1 MAYYGI
7 PSAAASL
14 TATNSNDTISVLG
27 RGTTTLT
34 AQSINGADG
43 NDIISLAAIGRTAVA
58 SATLSAASGQGN
70 SESGAYDLKTIANLP
85 GLSAS
90 YASLT
95 GLVTASASIS
105 TSVSVHITGVLTAEQ
120 ATRTANS
127 IYLQGNA
134 GNDTIALGDELVLAS
149 ASTFAG
155 GQGNDYI
162 IGATNVNDVWAGTG
176 TSLDGTT
183 FNSVDIEG
191 GLGNDTI
198 ILNGAAYFSAV
209 SLNANQGNDVVNI
222 RSATLNQ
229 SLLGLG
235 AGNDGYS
242 GIATGA
248 TNSTLAGGKG
258 NDIISLSFKTTS
270 RTMSGNTFAGDRANN
285 VVLDADGNDSIYIAI
300 TAGSTL
306 ASGTIYGGGGNDSI
320 QIAGSGVSNALFVQ
334 TNAGADVFTAISA
347 GDIKSS
353 FIGMGAAGDIVD
365 FAKSADILNSDIHL
379 GKGADSIYFNGADM
393 ASGASFS
400 GTTIYGGA
408 GADLLASEG
417 IVATN
422 KTVVTTFEYNA
433 ASDSTIDA
441 FDTIAVMSTGGSA
454 SYSLLYNVG
463 GVSQAVFS
471 SVGATATNGLVAFSS
486 TFDNAV
492 TARVSKLASNTVV
505 GDAAV
510 FYDGA
515 GVAYLFV
522 NGSTDDLVVQIG
534 STAGDSGQQT
544 DSTLTINNDGK
555 NMTINLL

>member
-14 TATNSNDTISVLG
+14 TASNSNDTISVLG

-134 GNDTIALGDELVLAS
+134 GKDTIALGDELVLAS

-155 GQGNDYI
+155 GNGNDYI

-209 SLNANQGNDVVNI
+209 SLNANQGNDVVDI

-229 SLLGLG
+229 SSLALVLVTMLLRHR
-235 AGNDGYS
+235 NRCD
-242 GIATGA
+242 
-248 TNSTLAGGKG
+248 
-258 NDIISLSFKTTS
+258 
-270 RTMSGNTFAGDRANN
+270 
-285 VVLDADGNDSIYIAI
+285 
-300 TAGSTL
+300 
-306 ASGTIYGGGGNDSI
+306 
-320 QIAGSGVSNALFVQ
+320 
-334 TNAGADVFTAISA
+334 
-347 GDIKSS
+347 
-353 FIGMGAAGDIVD
+353 
-365 FAKSADILNSDIHL
+365 
-379 GKGADSIYFNGADM
+379 
-393 ASGASFS
+393 
-400 GTTIYGGA
+400 
-408 GADLLASEG
+408 
-417 IVATN
+417 
-422 KTVVTTFEYNA
+422 
-433 ASDSTIDA
+433 
-441 FDTIAVMSTGGSA
+441 
-454 SYSLLYNVG
+454 
-463 GVSQAVFS
+463 
-471 SVGATATNGLVAFSS
+471 
-486 TFDNAV
+486 
-492 TARVSKLASNTVV
+492 
-505 GDAAV
+505 
-510 FYDGA
+510 
-515 GVAYLFV
+515 
-522 NGSTDDLVVQIG
+522 
-534 STAGDSGQQT
+534 
-544 DSTLTINNDGK
+544 
-555 NMTINLL
+555 